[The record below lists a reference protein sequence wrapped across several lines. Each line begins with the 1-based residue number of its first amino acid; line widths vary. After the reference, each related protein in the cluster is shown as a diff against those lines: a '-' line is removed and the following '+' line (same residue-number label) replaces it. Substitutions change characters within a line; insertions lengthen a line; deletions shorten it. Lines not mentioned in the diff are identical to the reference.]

1 MFSFTFEP
9 LPCRMYLA
17 LRPFRQYSYAQSR
30 VIVVSQTTVM
40 LQIGPWSASFP
51 NASAMKQV
59 YRPGLECFFET
70 IRLCRPFW
78 NSIPRFP
85 LRR

>member
-1 MFSFTFEP
+1 MKTCATATAIATPDAWLEIARRVLMFSFTFEP

-40 LQIGPWSASFP
+40 LQIGP
-51 NASAMKQV
+51 
-59 YRPGLECFFET
+59 
-70 IRLCRPFW
+70 
-78 NSIPRFP
+78 
-85 LRR
+85 